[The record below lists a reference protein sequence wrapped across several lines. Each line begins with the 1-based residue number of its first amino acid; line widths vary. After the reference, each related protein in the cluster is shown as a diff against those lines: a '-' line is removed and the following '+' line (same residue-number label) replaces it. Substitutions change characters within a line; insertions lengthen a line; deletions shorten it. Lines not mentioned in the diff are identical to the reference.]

1 MQEALGHIQVSINL
15 ASIQSQLFGR
25 SHLHVVGRG
34 RLLMDHWRVARGAT
48 LNIAG
53 VFFSGRH
60 ASTDGLA
67 CTVRRGN
74 LVHNPG
80 QIMNSHVKEYIRR
93 RFESFRTT

>member
-53 VFFSGRH
+53 VSRD
-60 ASTDGLA
+60 SMRLP
-67 CTVRRGN
+67 TVSRAQFAGEISCII
-74 LVHNPG
+74 
-80 QIMNSHVKEYIRR
+80 QVK
-93 RFESFRTT
+93 